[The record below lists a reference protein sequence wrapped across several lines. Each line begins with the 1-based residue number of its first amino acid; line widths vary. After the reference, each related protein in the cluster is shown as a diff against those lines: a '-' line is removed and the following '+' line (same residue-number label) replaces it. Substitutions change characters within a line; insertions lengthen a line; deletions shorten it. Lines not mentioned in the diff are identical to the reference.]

1 MAKKTLIVLV
11 GPTAVGK
18 TEVSVAL
25 AEKLGCSILN
35 ADSRQVFKELDIG
48 TAKPTT
54 SEMRRVKHYFVGDR
68 SINDEISA
76 GLFEREALEILAK
89 EFKTQSTCLM
99 SGGSGL
105 YIDAVCYGLNDFPK
119 IPPEKRSSLT
129 RELEEHGVE
138 QLFNRLLQVDTAY
151 AETIEPT
158 NSQRIIRALEIFES
172 SGQKYSDLRVGMQSR
187 RDFNMVFIGLEL
199 PRDELYARINQ
210 RMDKMIEEGLFEEAL
225 AQIGY
230 RDKNAL
236 QTVGYN
242 EIFLYADGKID
253 KPEAIR
259 LLKRNSRR
267 FAKRQLTWFKRNT
280 EIHWFHPEQKEKI
293 LQHINE
299 QLNA

>member
-1 MAKKTLIVLV
+1 MSKKTLIVLV

-25 AEKLGCSILN
+25 AEKLGCSIIN

-48 TAKPTT
+48 TAKP
-54 SEMRRVKHYFVGDR
+54 SSKEMRGVKHYFVGDR

-76 GLFEREALEILAK
+76 GLFEREALEILAI
-89 EFKTQSTCLM
+89 EFRANDVCLM

-105 YIDAVCYGLNDFPK
+105 YIDAVCFGLNDFPK
-119 IPPEKRSSLT
+119 IPPEIRARLT
-129 RELEEHGVE
+129 GELEDYGVE
-138 QLFNRLLQVDTAY
+138 QLFKRLLQVDSVY
-151 AETIEPT
+151 AESIEPT
-158 NSQRIIRALEIFES
+158 NSQRIIRALEIYES
-172 SGQKYSDLRVGMQSR
+172 SGQKYSDLRLGMQSI
-187 RDFNMVFIGLEL
+187 RDFNIVFIGLEL

-210 RMDKMIEEGLFEEAL
+210 RMDKMIAQGLFEEAL
-225 AQIGY
+225 KHIDY

-242 EIFLYADGKID
+242 EIFLYADGKVD

-267 FAKRQLTWFKRNT
+267 FAKRQITWFKRNN
-280 EIHWFHPEQKEKI
+280 EIHWFHPEQIEKI
-293 LQHINE
+293 LHLIKE
-299 QLNA
+299 QLDA